1 MPLVRQAGTS
11 IGRLSVRGL
20 RYFHLPPL
28 HAAWGGA
35 VHDVRGEVRV
45 AGDAC
50 VSDVQVVRP
59 RFAIGERVCTVLGEA
74 WFDASGRTWKGRFVF
89 IPLDRSLSRNMA
101 SSAVARGARRS
112 DVERQLR
119 ETSDRVIDKAFRA
132 IITPRQ
138 PGRRGR

>member
-1 MPLVRQAGTS
+1 M
-11 IGRLSVRGL
+11 RGL
-20 RYFHLPPL
+20 RYLHLPPL
-28 HAAWGGA
+28 HAAWCDP
-35 VHDVRGEVRV
+35 VHDVRGEIRV

-59 RFAIGERVCTVLGEA
+59 RCTFGERVCTVLGEA
-74 WFDASGRTWKGRFVF
+74 WFDASGRTWKGRLVF

-132 IITPRQ
+132 IIAPRQ